1 MRAAP
6 LRDKHFRMID
16 RPRAAVVGAT
26 GYTGAELARLLLQH
40 PHFRLGPLVGH
51 SKAGQAV
58 EDVLPSLAG
67 LVPGEIAPF
76 DADAVA
82 ASSELAFCALP
93 HGASAPTVAA
103 LRERGVVVFDL
114 SADFRLDDPAVYRE
128 WYGEHGAPDL
138 FGRAVYGLVEL
149 HREALRAANLVAVPG
164 CYPTASTLA
173 LAPLLAAG
181 LVDPNGIVVD
191 AKSGVS
197 GAGRSPAAST
207 HLPET
212 AEGFRAY
219 KVGGV
224 HRHTPEIEQE
234 LSRLVGAPIRVSF
247 TPHLVPM
254 TRGILVTAYA
264 MAKPDVDVERCR
276 RAAQELYAGSPSV
289 HVLSAG
295 KSPDTLWVRG
305 SNRAHLAYHVDRRTG
320 RVVAQSAIDN
330 LVKGAAGQA
339 VQCANV
345 RFGFAEESGISAPA
359 TWP

>member
-1 MRAAP
+1 MTS
-6 LRDKHFRMID
+6 
-16 RPRAAVVGAT
+16 RPRAAIVGAT
-26 GYTGAELARLLLQH
+26 GYTGAELARLLIAH
-40 PHFRLGPLVGH
+40 PYFELGPLVGH
-51 SKAGQAV
+51 SKAGQPI

-67 LVPGEIAPF
+67 LVPGDVAPF
-76 DADAVA
+76 DADTIADA
-82 ASSELAFCALP
+82 AELAFCALP

-103 LRERGVVVFDL
+103 LRERGLPVFDL
-114 SADFRLDDPAVYRE
+114 SADFRLTDADVYHE
-128 WYGEHGAPDL
+128 WYGEHGAPAL
-138 FGRAVYGLVEL
+138 FGSAVYGLVEL
-149 HREALRAANLVAVPG
+149 HREALRTADLVAVPG

-173 LAPLLAAG
+173 LAPLLASGLIETTG
-181 LVDPNGIVVD
+181 LVID

-197 GAGRSPAAST
+197 GAGRSPTAST

-219 KVGGV
+219 KVAGT

-234 LSRLVGAPIRVSF
+234 LGRVAGTSIRLTF

-254 TRGILVTAYA
+254 TRGILATGYA
-264 MAKPDVDVERCR
+264 MAKGDVTVEQCR
-276 RAAQELYAGSPSV
+276 QAALALYEGSASV

-305 SNRAHLAYHVDRRTG
+305 SNRAHVAYHVDRRTG
-320 RVVAQSAIDN
+320 RVLAQAAIDN

-339 VQCANV
+339 VQCANL
-345 RFGFAEESGISAPA
+345 RFGFEESAGLAVPA

>member
-1 MRAAP
+1 MSS
-6 LRDKHFRMID
+6 
-16 RPRAAVVGAT
+16 RPRAAIVGAT
-26 GYTGAELARLLLQH
+26 GYTGAELARLLLAH
-40 PHFRLGPLVGH
+40 PSFELGPLVGH
-51 SKAGQAV
+51 SKANQAV

-67 LVPGEIAPF
+67 LVTGEIAAF
-76 DADAVA
+76 DADAIAAEVA
-82 ASSELAFCALP
+82 LAFCALP

-103 LRERGVVVFDL
+103 LRARGVRVFDL
-114 SADFRLDDPAVYRE
+114 SADFRLDDLDVYRA
-128 WYGEHGAPDL
+128 WYGEHGAPEL
-138 FGRAVYGLVEL
+138 FGHAQYGLVEL
-149 HREALRAANLVAVPG
+149 HRDALRTADLVAVPG

-173 LAPLLAAG
+173 LAPLLSAG
-181 LVDPNGIVVD
+181 LIEPSGIVVD

-197 GAGRSPAAST
+197 GAGRSPAPST

-219 KVGGV
+219 KVGGT

-234 LSRLVGAPIRVSF
+234 LSRVAGTAIRLTF

-254 TRGILVTAYA
+254 TRGILATAYG
-264 MAKPDVDVERCR
+264 MAKGAVTVERCR
-276 RAAQELYAGSPSV
+276 EAALALYEGSTSV
-289 HVLSAG
+289 HVLAAG

-305 SNRAHLAYHVDRRTG
+305 SNRAHVSYHVDGRTG
-320 RVVAQSAIDN
+320 RVIAQAAIDN

-345 RFGFAEESGISAPA
+345 RFGFAENAGLSLPA

>member
-1 MRAAP
+1 
-6 LRDKHFRMID
+6 MIE
-16 RPRAAVVGAT
+16 RPRAAIVGAT

-40 PHFRLGPLVGH
+40 PYFRLGPLVGH
-51 SKAGQAV
+51 SKAGQSV

-76 DADAVA
+76 DADTVA
-82 ASSELAFCALP
+82 ASAELAFCALP

-103 LRERGVVVFDL
+103 LRERGLVVFDL
-114 SADFRLDDPAVYRE
+114 SADFRLSDREVYRE
-128 WYGEHGAPDL
+128 WYGEHGAPAL
-138 FGRAVYGLVEL
+138 FGSAVYGLVEL
-149 HREALRAANLVAVPG
+149 HREALRTTDLVAVPG

-173 LAPLLAAG
+173 LAPLLSAG
-181 LVDPNGIVVD
+181 LVDPMGLVID

-197 GAGRSPAAST
+197 GAGRSPAPTT

-219 KVGGV
+219 KVGGA

-234 LSRLVGAPIRVSF
+234 LSRVAGTSIRVSF

-264 MAKPDVDVERCR
+264 MARGDVDVERCR
-276 RAAQELYAGSPSV
+276 RAAIELYEGSPSV

-320 RVVAQSAIDN
+320 RVIAQAAIDN
-330 LVKGAAGQA
+330 LVKGASGQA
-339 VQCANV
+339 IQCANV